1 MADYYEN
8 MQRWRRWRCPGV
20 CSLHDDRLIRLF
32 KRTWDR
38 LLPHDRRLLRAVVG
52 WVRER
57 HEDDYHPD
65 SMMGH
70 ADQLPGES
78 VEGGMAYIADGDYEI
93 ALAPDLCDEYTES
106 AVIGLIAHELALA
119 ALRHVA
125 TEPSRRCMR
134 AARPEEYK
142 VLTEAGEWEAD
153 HRAWVWGFSV
163 EILAL
168 QEATYPHDNPWM
180 WVYEEQPTA
189 EGE

>member
-1 MADYYEN
+1 
-8 MQRWRRWRCPGV
+8 
-20 CSLHDDRLIRLF
+20 
-32 KRTWDR
+32 
-38 LLPHDRRLLRAVVG
+38 
-52 WVRER
+52 
-57 HEDDYHPD
+57 
-65 SMMGH
+65 
-70 ADQLPGES
+70 
-78 VEGGMAYIADGDYEI
+78 
-93 ALAPDLCDEYTES
+93 
-106 AVIGLIAHELALA
+106 
-119 ALRHVA
+119 
-125 TEPSRRCMR
+125 MR